1 MSSDHEYSGTGGD
14 GDLTGAHQGPFAD
27 AQADRDRTLAAVRL
41 LEAALARP
49 AGGEHWVA
57 RLRSSLEALADAMTE
72 EQRDLERPDSL
83 LAMISAE
90 RPRRFGPRVRGIR
103 DQYTDISRQLEFFRR
118 ELEDDELTLSHIGDL
133 RHRAA
138 WIVRA
143 LSNCRDRQADLVYE
157 AVGLD
162 LGEQHGR

>member
-1 MSSDHEYSGTGGD
+1 MTSDYMSSGTGGD
-14 GDLTGAHQGPFAD
+14 EDLTGAHQGPFAD

-49 AGGEHWVA
+49 AGGEDWVA
-57 RLRSSLEALADAMTE
+57 RLRSSLEVLADAMTE
-72 EQRDLERPDSL
+72 EQTDLERPDSL
-83 LAMISAE
+83 FAMISSE

-103 DQYTDISRQLEFFRR
+103 DQYTDISRQLESFRR
-118 ELEDDELTLSHIGDL
+118 ELDGDELTLSDIGDL

>member
-1 MSSDHEYSGTGGD
+1 MSSDFISYGTGGD
-14 GDLTGAHQGPFAD
+14 GDLAGGHEGPFAD

-49 AGGEHWVA
+49 AGGEDWVA
-57 RLRSSLEALADAMTE
+57 RLRSSLEVLADAMAE
-72 EQRDLERPDSL
+72 EQAELERPDSL
-83 LAMISAE
+83 FAMITSE

-103 DQYTDISRQLEFFRR
+103 DQYTDISRQLESFRR
-118 ELEDDELTLSHIGDL
+118 ELDGNELSLSEIGDL

-138 WIVRA
+138 WILRA
-143 LSNCRDRQADLVYE
+143 LHNCRDRQADLVYD